1 MSSIATR
8 SILIN
13 SNNITGTTKAVFLTL
28 LSYCHGKKDSCFP
41 SLGDMEQVSGFAKRT
56 IRKHLRILEEL
67 GFIETTKGTI
77 HKSNTYKILGLYSEQ
92 KYSGT
97 TCPQSIPP
105 EGEKESYGVCS
116 HQSKNQTHMEEEPTL
131 ESGNSESGASNGESP
146 PRPPVTGSKQLPL
159 PVTVTTNTSPPRPPL
174 RFSGAI
180 PTNQQ
185 VVEIYTLYTRAGF
198 ASSSEAQFL
207 EFLSTCSAIARKFK
221 EKKIRN
227 FYGYLTHVW
236 KNKTTGKVI
245 SDKDEDRARAKL
257 RQLREIGLIDL

>member
-1 MSSIATR
+1 MASIHVR

-92 KYSGT
+92 KDSGT
-97 TCPQSIPP
+97 ACRQSIPP

-131 ESGNSESGASNGESP
+131 ESGNFESGASNSDGPPASP
-146 PRPPVTGSKQLPL
+146 APGNNPA
-159 PVTVTTNTSPPRPPL
+159 PL

-185 VVEIYTLYTRAGF
+185 VVDIYTLYTRAGF
-198 ASSSEAQFL
+198 ASWSEAQFL

-257 RQLREIGLIDL
+257 RELREIGLINL

>member
-1 MSSIATR
+1 MASIHVR

-92 KYSGT
+92 KDSGT
-97 TCPQSIPP
+97 ACRQSIPP

-131 ESGNSESGASNGESP
+131 ESGNLEFGASNSDAP
-146 PRPPVTGSKQLPL
+146 PASLAPVGAA
-159 PVTVTTNTSPPRPPL
+159 PRASGNNPAPL

-180 PTNQQ
+180 PTNQE
-185 VVEIYTLYTRAGF
+185 VVDIYTLYTRAGF
-198 ASSSEAQFL
+198 ASWSEAQFL

-257 RQLREIGLIDL
+257 RELREIGLINL